1 MNDEQ
6 KNKAKA
12 AHGKLQGWLEGWGV
26 PSNWAKVG
34 AALIIGATIGGMSTC
49 TQSCK
54 TAPHATLTVEQVQA
68 AETVYTALG
77 GEVKYRV
84 VPVVDSVKAD

>member
-1 MNDEQ
+1 MNEEQ
-6 KNKAKA
+6 KKKAKA
-12 AHGKLQGWLEGWGV
+12 AHGKLQGWLEGFGV

-34 AALIIGATIGGMSTC
+34 AALVIGATIGGMSTC

-54 TAPHATLTVEQVQA
+54 HVPRVELTVEQIQA
-68 AETVYTALG
+68 IETLYTAAG

-84 VPVVDSVKAD
+84 VPVVEYKK